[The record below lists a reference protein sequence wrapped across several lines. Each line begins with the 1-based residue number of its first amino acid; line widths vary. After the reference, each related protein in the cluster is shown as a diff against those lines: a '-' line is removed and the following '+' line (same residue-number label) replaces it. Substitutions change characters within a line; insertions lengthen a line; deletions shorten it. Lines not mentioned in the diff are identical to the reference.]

1 MKLRQ
6 IFLGTPPPE
15 RVRREFPTLDMV
27 VTDRTPPLPIIILGQ
42 FRGVTELPGEAICL
56 GGGSPERIEPD
67 LLATLTQFQRFLDR
81 RNRSSDDGTFGHLL
95 ERQRGLHD
103 LEKALVRADYEH
115 ALDTW
120 QWLLRIEPAASFAL
134 QAAALLHEVERLDS
148 DADARIEPQAPDDQQ
163 CKPAHAQGGA
173 ARAEKLLA
181 ELALAPS
188 VIAHVV
194 RLIAK
199 HEVRDSD
206 AELAAL
212 NDADA
217 LSFFSLNSAGFLD
230 SYGPAHTRRKV
241 RYSLSRMRPQAQAR
255 LDEILLRPD
264 VAALLQEVRC

>member
-6 IFLGTPPPE
+6 VFLGTTPPE

-27 VTDRTPPLPIIILGQ
+27 VTDRTPPVPIIIMGE
-42 FRGVTELPGEAICL
+42 FRRVPEPPGEAVCL
-56 GGGSPERIEPD
+56 GGGSPDRIELD
-67 LLATLTQFQRFLDR
+67 LLGTLTQLQRFLDR
-81 RNRSSDDGTFGHLL
+81 RNRSSDDGTFGRLL
-95 ERQRGLHD
+95 ERHRALHD
-103 LEKALVRADYEH
+103 AVAQSDYDH

-134 QAAALLHEVERLDS
+134 QAAALLHDVERRES
-148 DADARIEPQAPDDQQ
+148 ETEPEATQAP
-163 CKPAHAQGGA
+163 
-173 ARAEKLLA
+173 ARAEKLLT

-188 VIAHVV
+188 FIAHVV

-217 LSFFSLNSAGFLD
+217 LSFFSLGSAGFLD
-230 SYGPAHTRRKV
+230 LHGPAHTRRKL
-241 RYSLSRMRPQAQAR
+241 RYSLSRMRPPAQAR
-255 LDEILLRPD
+255 LNEIFLRPD
-264 VAALLQEVRC
+264 VTALLQEVRH